1 MAEAFEFIDCATI
14 SIQYQINGLATVS
27 FTVVSTE
34 PIPGISPPRDFT
46 LLTFGGV
53 DFRGFVTQVDSA
65 IIPASIPTVY
75 EHRFS
80 LTMTGCAT
88 DCPRGSTRSPLV

>member
-1 MAEAFEFIDCATI
+1 MVESWEFIDCATI

-27 FTVVSTE
+27 FTIVSTE

-46 LLTFGGV
+46 QLAFGGV
-53 DFRGFVTQVDSA
+53 DFKGFVTQVDSS

-80 LTMTGCAT
+80 LTAVGCAT
-88 DCPRGSTRSPLV
+88 DCPRGSTRAPLT